1 MDYAVS
7 AEHLSLSLGGR
18 DILRDVTLSI
28 ETGSITAVVGPN
40 GCGKSTLLKT
50 MSRMLRPDKGTI
62 TIFGRDITSFSRREL
77 ARHIAVLPQLHQ
89 APDDMTVRE
98 LARMGRFPYRT
109 FYRPASPKDELY
121 VEKALHAVRLEDKA
135 DAVVQQLSG
144 GEQQRVWLAM
154 LLAQRSSILYLDEPT
169 TYLDMRHQL
178 HMMRLLNHVN
188 EKLGLTIVVVLHDM
202 NQALQYT
209 QQAIVMKDGEIV
221 CTGRTADV
229 LTPDL
234 MRRVFGVQAELVQM
248 SDGRRALIPLGLER

>member
-1 MDYAVS
+1 MEYAVS
-7 AEHLSLSLGGR
+7 AEHLYLSLGGKE
-18 DILRDVTLSI
+18 ILRDITFSLAR
-28 ETGSITAVVGPN
+28 GSITAVVGPN
-40 GCGKSTLLKT
+40 GCGKSTLLKA

-62 TIFGRDITSFSRREL
+62 SVFGRDIASFSRREL

-89 APDDMTVRE
+89 APEDMTVRE
-98 LARMGRFPYRT
+98 LASMGRFPYRT
-109 FYRPASPKDELY
+109 FYRPALPKDELY

-178 HMMRLLNHVN
+178 HMMRLLNHIN

-221 CTGRTADV
+221 CTGRTSDV
-229 LTPDL
+229 LMPDL
-234 MRRVFGVQAELVQM
+234 MCRVFGVQAELVQT

>member
-7 AEHLSLSLGGR
+7 AEHLFLSLGGR
-18 DILRDVTLSI
+18 DILRDVTVSI
-28 ETGSITAVVGPN
+28 EKGSITAVVGPN
-40 GCGKSTLLKT
+40 GCGKSTLLKA

-62 TIFGRDITSFSRREL
+62 TIFGRDIASFSRREL

-98 LARMGRFPYRT
+98 LARMGRFSYRT

-178 HMMRLLNHVN
+178 HMMRLLNHIN

-221 CTGRTADV
+221 CTGRTSDV

-234 MRRVFGVQAELVQM
+234 MCRVFGVQAELVQT

>member
-28 ETGSITAVVGPN
+28 ETGSITGRRRAQW
-40 GCGKSTLLKT
+40 
-50 MSRMLRPDKGTI
+50 LRQEYAPQDHEPHAATGQGDDYYFRTGHY
-62 TIFGRDITSFSRREL
+62 FLQPAGAGSSYRRVASAASGSRRHDGPRIG
-77 ARHIAVLPQLHQ
+77 AHGAVSLS
-89 APDDMTVRE
+89 DV
-98 LARMGRFPYRT
+98 
-109 FYRPASPKDELY
+109 YRPASSKDELY

-178 HMMRLLNHVN
+178 HMMRLLNHIN